1 MALKK
6 ARRTKPDA
14 GLNIT
19 SMMDMMTIILVFLL
33 KSYSTQDISVAPSED
48 LQLPVSTTMAPP
60 EVAVNLVVTKSR
72 IVVDGQE
79 VLTLNMVDDKRNPG
93 QQKLAVPQNNPSTG
107 EPQKRGQLI
116 IPLQEILEI
125 KADSAKSDGDRLAAS
140 GSDDHGFKGR
150 LLIQCDKKLPFSVL
164 REVMYTAGQ
173 AQFSEFK
180 FVVYKQE

>member
-48 LQLPVSTTMAPP
+48 LQLPVSTTQAPP

-72 IVVDGQE
+72 IVVDGVH
-79 VLTLNMVDDKRNPG
+79 VLTLTKEEDKSNPG
-93 QQKLAVPQNNPSTG
+93 QERLAVPKD
-107 EPQKRGQLI
+107 EKRGQAIL
-116 IPLQEILEI
+116 PLLEVLEV
-125 KADSAKSDGDRLAAS
+125 KADSAKNDGERLAGT
-140 GSDDHGFKGR
+140 GSEEFAFKGR

>member
-6 ARRTKPDA
+6 ARRSKSSA
-14 GLNIT
+14 ELNIT

-33 KSYSTQDISVAPSED
+33 KSYSTSDISVSPSED
-48 LQLPVSTTMAPP
+48 LALPVSTSQAPP

-72 IVVDGQE
+72 IVVDGVE
-79 VLTLNMVDDKRNPG
+79 ILALTMIDDKRNPG
-93 QQKLAVPQNNPSTG
+93 QQRLAVPQNNPTTG

-116 IPLQEILEI
+116 IPLQEVLET
-125 KADSAKSDGDRLAAS
+125 KADGAKADGEMLAAS
-140 GSDDHGFKGR
+140 SDEHGFKGR
-150 LLIQCDKKLPFSVL
+150 LLIQCDKKLPFNVL

>member
-6 ARRTKPDA
+6 ARRAGEPA

-48 LQLPVSTTMAPP
+48 LELPVSTVKKAP
-60 EVAVNLVVTKSR
+60 EMAVNVVVSKKN
-72 IVVDGQE
+72 IVVDGVPLAFSLE
-79 VLTLNMVDDKRNPG
+79 KAPDPDNPG
-93 QQKLAVPQNNPSTG
+93 QSKLQIPEDQRN
-107 EPQKRGQLI
+107 GQLI
-116 IPLQEILEI
+116 DALLDELSK
-125 KADSAKSDGDRLAAS
+125 KADTAKNIGAQS
-140 GSDDHGFKGR
+140 GSAEHEFKGR
-150 LLIQCDKKLPFSVL
+150 LLIQCDKKLPFEIL
-164 REVMYTAGQ
+164 RQVMYTAGQ